1 MSNNHDTTKQQVM
14 SPTDRDHL
22 VSNIVGALSNGV
34 ERLIQ
39 EGKP

>member
-1 MSNNHDTTKQQVM
+1 MSNNHDTTKQVM